1 MKFIVLKMGLIAGLA
16 LSVHGCSGDQQQEEA
31 IENTEG
37 ENEAGGNQAAE
48 GSGSG
53 NEEGN
58 EEGNAPAE
66 GGDDEASGGEDGE
79 GGEGGEGGD
88 DEATGDE
95 SAEGGEA
102 PTTDAAPEAPAT
114 DTAATEAPAADATA
128 AAAPTAAPA
137 DAAAPGGAAPA
148 AAPPADGTGV
158 DPNRVVRFV
167 VADGTAIKSAAND
180 GAGAAGTFSQGDI
193 VMVVIEGEWAK
204 LNDQAFVKVSDLSP
218 KAVPRMKGKTASW
231 SAAGG

>member
-1 MKFIVLKMGLIAGLA
+1 MKFIALKMGLIAGLA

-53 NEEGN
+53 EEEN

-66 GGDDEASGGEDGE
+66 GGEDGE
-79 GGEGGEGGD
+79 GGEADGED
-88 DEATGDE
+88 ATGDE

-102 PTTDAAPEAPAT
+102 PATDAATDAP
-114 DTAATEAPAADATA
+114 ATEAPAADATA
-128 AAAPTAAPA
+128 AAAPTGAPA
-137 DAAAPGGAAPA
+137 DAPAAGGAAPA
-148 AAPPADGTGV
+148 AAAPEGGGV

-180 GAGAAGTFSQGDI
+180 TAGAAGTFSQGDI

-204 LNDQAFVKVSDLSP
+204 LNDQAFVKLSDLSE